1 MPTYKVLH
9 SHILHDGVLYAPGEV
24 IELKENQ
31 AEGLSVSLSEDADPV
46 ATGRRGR
53 GKSELLDY

>member
-1 MPTYKVLH
+1 MSIYKVLH

-31 AEGLSVSLSEDADPV
+31 AEGLSVSLSEDADTRDRSP
-46 ATGRRGR
+46 RK
-53 GKSELLDY
+53 GKK